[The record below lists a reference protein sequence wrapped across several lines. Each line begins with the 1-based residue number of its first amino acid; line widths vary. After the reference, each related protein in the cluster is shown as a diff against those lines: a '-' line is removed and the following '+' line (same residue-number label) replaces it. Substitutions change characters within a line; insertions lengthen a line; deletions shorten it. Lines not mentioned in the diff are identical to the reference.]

1 MTNSE
6 DFIQSRLSNELE
18 HHGVKGMRWGHRK
31 QRPDFSDGS
40 HLKDIDS
47 QKKRHKELQ
56 KQYNLPDIDWSKSFT
71 TDPKRVA
78 NSRAARKYNE
88 ANRKSFEKDRYKTP
102 FKRNLSKIKLSD
114 ISKLR
119 PLTEGIQSGYQIA
132 RYLG

>member
-1 MTNSE
+1 MTNSK

-18 HHGVKGMRWGHRK
+18 HRGVKGMRWGHQKR
-31 QRPDFSDGS
+31 RPDFSDGS
-40 HLKDIDS
+40 HLKDIDA

-114 ISKLR
+114 LSKLR
-119 PLTEGIQSGYQIA
+119 PLTEGIQSGFQIA

>member
-1 MTNSE
+1 MTNSK

-18 HHGVKGMRWGHRK
+18 NHGVKG
-31 QRPDFSDGS
+31 
-40 HLKDIDS
+40 
-47 QKKRHKELQ
+47 
-56 KQYNLPDIDWSKSFT
+56 
-71 TDPKRVA
+71 
-78 NSRAARKYNE
+78 
-88 ANRKSFEKDRYKTP
+88 NRKSFEKDRYKTP